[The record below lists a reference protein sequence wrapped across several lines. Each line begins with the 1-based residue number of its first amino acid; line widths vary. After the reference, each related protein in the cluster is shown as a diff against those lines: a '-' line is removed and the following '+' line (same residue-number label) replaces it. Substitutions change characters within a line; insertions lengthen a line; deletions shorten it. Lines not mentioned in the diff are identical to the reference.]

1 MHRPIYADAKLSIP
15 PVRQY
20 LSYTKSDCFTR
31 RKNHRILFY
40 IVGLPCILDRE

>member
-1 MHRPIYADAKLSIP
+1 MHLSNIRGRETFDT

-40 IVGLPCILDRE
+40 IVGLPCIPDRE